1 MDVEE
6 SCDSRVLDMPC
17 LLYISTHWK
26 HGYLHKIYARS
37 SQSTFQISWGKGEA
51 LGCWWLLKK
60 GETLSFRG
68 MASCR
73 LPTAQWTVPHPCTY
87 GQHWLYSGLLIGK
100 RKEKEWRDGS
110 VVKSTFEMTQILFP
124 AHTSGSSQSFII
136 PALGDL
142 TPHPTPL

>member
-6 SCDSRVLDMPC
+6 SCDSRVLDVPC
-17 LLYISTHWK
+17 LLYISAHMVIFT
-26 HGYLHKIYARS
+26 RS
-37 SQSTFQISWGKGEA
+37 MQDQASQRSGLAGGKGELLA
-51 LGCWWLLKK
+51 VGGCWRRERHSPLGVWLVVSYPQPSGQSHTHALN
-60 GETLSFRG
+60 
-68 MASCR
+68 
-73 LPTAQWTVPHPCTY
+73 

-100 RKEKEWRDGS
+100 RKEKEWRVGS

-136 PALGDL
+136 PAPGDL